1 MKKLWFLF
9 LSSLGLPIRRVSV
22 LGESVPKVIH
32 DKFFRL
38 YPNAYN
44 ISWYVRRGIYEA
56 RFMDSN
62 YSADTFFKPDG
73 EVLKQFKITKFSEL
87 PKDVVKNI
95 LKDASGYSV
104 VDVLVDEYHN
114 DPKFKI
120 TFRKEKHLFE
130 TECDS
135 QGNTLT
141 RVEI

>member
-1 MKKLWFLF
+1 MDNN
-9 LSSLGLPIRRVSV
+9 GL
-22 LGESVPKVIH
+22 
-32 DKFFRL
+32 
-38 YPNAYN
+38 
-44 ISWYVRRGIYEA
+44 
-56 RFMDSN
+56 
-62 YSADTFFKPDG
+62 ADTFFKPDG
-73 EVLKQFKITKFSEL
+73 KVLKQFKITKFSEL
-87 PKDVVKNI
+87 PKHVVQNI

-135 QGNTLT
+135 QGNILS